1 VPTSFPTFVDVPD
14 GEPPEPGTPDVDAAY
29 LNSVNVAVNTLENTL
44 PGKVDANDLA
54 TVAIT
59 GAYTD
64 LIGPPAIPNSPDDIG
79 AQPAGDYAT
88 NTALAGKAN
97 TAHTHA
103 ITDLTATGTRDATTF
118 LSGNNTWSV
127 PPGSYTD
134 EQARDAIA
142 AALVAG
148 TNITITPDDVAN
160 TITISASGTGGA
172 QPEDADLTAI
182 AALTAADD
190 DIIQRKT
197 GAWTNRTMA
206 QLKTDLA
213 LTAADVSLG
222 NVVNA
227 AQVQLGTVDAKGDLI
242 VGTAA
247 DTVARVAVG
256 ANGRTLVAASAQT
269 AGVEWSANP
278 APATVPLAD
287 VASVALDAAAGKVF
301 KLTAT
306 GNRTIAVPTNA
317 ADGRGI
323 VIAHTASGAARTLA
337 LTTGTSGAF
346 AFGSDITALT
356 ETAVGTTDY
365 IGAVYDATSARWRVI
380 SYAKGY

>member
-1 VPTSFPTFVDVPD
+1 MTTPFPTFVDVPD

-29 LNSVNVAVNTLENTL
+29 LNSVNVAINTIENTL
-44 PGKVDANDLA
+44 PGKVDASELA
-54 TVAIT
+54 TVAVT

-97 TAHTHA
+97 TSHTHGV
-103 ITDLTATGTRDATTF
+103 TDLTATGTRDATTF
-118 LSGNNTWSV
+118 LRGDNTWGV
-127 PPGSYTD
+127 PAGSYGD
-134 EQARDAIA
+134 EQARDTIA

-148 TNITITPDDVAN
+148 TNITITPDDAAN
-160 TITISASGTGGA
+160 TITISASAGGGS

-182 AALTAADD
+182 AALTPADND
-190 DIIQRKT
+190 VLQRKS

-213 LTAADVSLG
+213 LTSADVALG
-222 NVVNA
+222 NVANA
-227 AQVQLGTVDAKGDLI
+227 AQVQLSTVDAKGDLI
-242 VGTAA
+242 VGTANDA
-247 DTVARVAVG
+247 VARVAVG
-256 ANGRTLVAASAQT
+256 ANGRTLVANSAQT
-269 AGVEWSANP
+269 AGMEWSANP
-278 APATVPLAD
+278 TPNPVTLTDGAT
-287 VASVALDAAAGKVF
+287 VALDADGGKVF
-301 KLTAT
+301 KLTAA
-306 GNRTIAVPTNA
+306 GNRTISVPTNA
-317 ADGRGI
+317 TDGRGI
-323 VIAHTASGAARTLA
+323 IIAHTASGAARTLT

-365 IGAVYDATSARWRVI
+365 IGAIYDATAARWRVI

>member
-1 VPTSFPTFVDVPD
+1 MTTPFPTFVDVPD

-29 LNSVNVAVNTLENTL
+29 LNSVNVAVNTLENTM
-44 PGKVDANDLA
+44 PGKVDANELA
-54 TVAIT
+54 TVAVT

-97 TAHTHA
+97 TAHTHPV
-103 ITDLTATGTRDATTF
+103 TDLTATGTRDATTF
-118 LSGNNTWSV
+118 LRGDNTWGV
-127 PPGSYTD
+127 PDGAYSD

-142 AALVAG
+142 TALVAG
-148 TNITITPDDVAN
+148 TNITITPDDAAN
-160 TITISASGTGGA
+160 TITIAASAGGGS

-182 AALTAADD
+182 AALTPANDD
-190 DIIQRKT
+190 VLQRKA
-197 GAWTNRTMA
+197 GAWTNRTIA

-213 LTAADVSLG
+213 ITATDVSLG
-222 NVVNA
+222 NVANA
-227 AQVQLGTVDAKGDLI
+227 AQVQLSTVDAKGDLLA
-242 VGTAA
+242 GTAN

-256 ANGRTLVAASAQT
+256 ANGRVLAAASGQT

-278 APATVPLAD
+278 APPPVTLTDGAT
-287 VASVALDAAAGKVF
+287 VALDASAGKVF
-301 KLTAT
+301 KLSAA
-306 GNRTIAVPTNA
+306 GNRTISVPTNA

-323 VIAHTASGAARTLA
+323 VIAHTASGGARTLA
-337 LTTGTSGAF
+337 LTTGSAGAF
-346 AFGSDITALT
+346 AFGSDITALSA
-356 ETAVGTTDY
+356 TASGTTDY
-365 IGAVYDATSARWRVI
+365 VGAIYDATADRWRVI